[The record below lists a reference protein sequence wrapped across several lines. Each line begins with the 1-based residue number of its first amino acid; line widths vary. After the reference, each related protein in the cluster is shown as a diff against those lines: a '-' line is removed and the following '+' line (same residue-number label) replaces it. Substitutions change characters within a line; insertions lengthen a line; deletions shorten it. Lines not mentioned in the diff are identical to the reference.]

1 MENEKMR
8 DNESLKNYN
17 ELKAKLDKT
26 LSNVQNTSDLRQ
38 AKGFLIE
45 MQNCFKGIRLTRE
58 DRDELYG
65 KLQKAFAGINQKIN
79 DEIRDFEN
87 EAALN
92 YFNLKTKVEEA
103 LFLAN
108 NSRDNNETW
117 DFLIEVQSMF
127 RGIKLK
133 REHRE
138 ILYAKLQE
146 AFTIV
151 KEMRNI
157 EKSEYEKVVAENY
170 TQVKSIVDDAV
181 SFAFNNEDYRT
192 SKDKL
197 IHVQPVLRD
206 AKLSREQKDELFA
219 KLNEA
224 FEYVNAGI
232 EEQREQ
238 VQANSEQL
246 HREFLNRADDLQMLA
261 ETTEEYKNVREQLK
275 ELQFD
280 VREAGLLR
288 EHRDELNEKMQH
300 AFNTLGS
307 RQDQER
313 NAFMKDAEENHKRLH
328 RLVDKGLA
336 QAKDSDKF
344 KETREFLKS
353 IQSEFKGIKMLKEER
368 EELYSRLQSAF
379 QILNQRIDEYFRTK
393 RKNWVVR
400 MQFKISEMFTEIE
413 LLKENILK
421 DEDELSELET
431 QLDIVK
437 SSPKD
442 GVSAKSLE
450 VRIMSVRREI
460 ERKIQEI
467 ERLESELEDLKNR
480 VNPDDEN
487 LE

>member
-1 MENEKMR
+1 MR
-8 DNESLKNYN
+8 DSESQKNYN
-17 ELKAKLDKT
+17 ELKTLLEQT
-26 LSNVQNTSDLRQ
+26 LSKVQKTNDLKL
-38 AKGFLIE
+38 AKTFLVE
-45 MQNCFKGIRLTRE
+45 MQNRFKGLKLLKE
-58 DRDELYG
+58 DREELYG
-65 KLQKAFAGINQKIN
+65 KLQRSFAEVNQKIS

-87 EAALN
+87 EAAMN

-108 NSRDNNETW
+108 NSRDNHETW

-138 ILYAKLQE
+138 MLYAKLQE
-146 AFTIV
+146 AFSIV
-151 KEMRNI
+151 KDQRNI
-157 EKSEYEKVVAENY
+157 EKSVYEKEIAENY
-170 TQVKSIVDDAV
+170 EQVKGIVDDAV
-181 SFAFNNEDYRT
+181 SFAFSNEDFRA

-197 IHVQPVLRD
+197 IHIQPVLRD
-206 AKLSREQKDELFA
+206 ARLSREQKDELYA

-224 FEYVNAGI
+224 FDYVNAGI
-232 EEQREQ
+232 EEQREK
-238 VQANSEQL
+238 VQSTSEQL
-246 HREFLNRADDLQMLA
+246 YSEFMLRAEDLLILA
-261 ETTEEYKNVREQLK
+261 GESMEFKNVREQLK
-275 ELQFD
+275 ELQSE

-288 EHRDELNEKMQH
+288 EHREELNEKMQL
-300 AFNTLGS
+300 AFDTLGE

-313 NAFMKDAEENHKRLH
+313 NSFLKDAEENRKRLQ
-328 RLVDKGLA
+328 RLVEKGLA
-336 QAKDSDKF
+336 QANDSDKF

-353 IQSEFKGIKMLKEER
+353 IQSEFKGIKMVKEDR

-379 QILNQRIDEYFRTK
+379 QILNERIDEYFRTK

-413 LLKENILK
+413 MLKENVLK
-421 DEDELSELET
+421 DKDELSELET

-450 VRIMSVRREI
+450 VRIISVRREI

-467 ERLESELEDLKNR
+467 ERMGSELEDLKNR
-480 VNPDDEN
+480 VEPDDEN
-487 LE
+487 AE